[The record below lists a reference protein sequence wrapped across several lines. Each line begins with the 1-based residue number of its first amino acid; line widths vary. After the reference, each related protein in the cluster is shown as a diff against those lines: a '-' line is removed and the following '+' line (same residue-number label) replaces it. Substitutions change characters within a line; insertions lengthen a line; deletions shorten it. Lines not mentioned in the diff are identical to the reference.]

1 MESRNIISSTE
12 PIDIALIKPERLT
25 INLLGGMELKMGS
38 KTYDHPFLHRKKVKT
53 LLSYLVLS
61 EGREINTERLQS
73 ILWPTSPLS
82 KNRNNFNNLWSLLR
96 KGLTPDGSEVCPYI
110 QRHQGVCKLNRT
122 VVDSDLFE
130 LHSLCDEFQ
139 FAEAEPAEALELYH
153 RLRSVYRGNLLPGDE
168 GNPIIMR
175 SRRMWRDRTVDALYM
190 MALSLKRR
198 GALQET
204 LWFTDAALSIDETRE
219 DVLRLEMRTHLDRGN
234 PSRALASY
242 VQAGTVL
249 DQRYGL
255 QPHAETAALASEALG
270 GALPP
275 RIPRITCI
283 PVRETSSKRK
293 TTVRRKASVGRPKRT
308 VEASARL
315 ASGDLPQRSAR

>member
-1 MESRNIISSTE
+1 MESRNIITTTE
-12 PIDIALIKPERLT
+12 SIDTAALTPERLT
-25 INLLGGMELKMGS
+25 VNLLGGMELKIGS
-38 KTYDHPFLHRKKVKT
+38 RTYDHPFLHRKKVKT
-53 LLSYLVLS
+53 LLAFLVLS

-110 QRHQGVCKLNRT
+110 QRHQGVCKLNRAT
-122 VVDSDLFE
+122 VDSDLFE
-130 LHSLCDEFQ
+130 LHALCDEFQ
-139 FAEAEPAEALELYH
+139 FTEAEPAEALELYH
-153 RLRSVYRGNLLPGDE
+153 RLRTVYRGNLLPGDE
-168 GNPIIMR
+168 GNLVIMR
-175 SRRMWRDRTVDALYM
+175 SRRMWRDRTVDSLYM

-219 DVLRLEMRTHLDRGN
+219 DVLRLEMRTHLDQGN

-242 VQAGTVL
+242 LHAGTVL

-275 RIPRITCI
+275 RIPRITRI
-283 PVRETSSKRK
+283 PVQETLSKRK
-293 TTVRRKASVGRPKRT
+293 ASARHKSPAARPQHT
-308 VEASARL
+308 VEAASRL